1 MGFLICLISGK
12 IYHMALLG
20 FNETKR
26 LFLKYKLSVL
36 RVELFQFEKKA
47 LSFAKKI
54 GFPVVLKIWSS
65 NILHRTDIGGVRV
78 GINNEKDF
86 KKAFFDLQKIKNV
99 EGIMVQKMGYGKQLF
114 LGMKRDEQF
123 GPVIAFGLGG
133 IFVEVLKDV
142 SFRICPISR
151 IEAQKMIREIKGFP
165 ILKGQRGQD
174 SINMETLI
182 DLILKI
188 SKLSLK
194 EKQIKEIDFNPAIAD
209 KKRILLA
216 DFKII
221 I

>member
-1 MGFLICLISGK
+1 
-12 IYHMALLG
+12 MALLG
-20 FNETKR
+20 FSETKK
-26 LFLKYKLSVL
+26 LFLKYKLPVL
-36 RVELFQFEKKA
+36 KAELFQFEKKA
-47 LSFAKKI
+47 LIFAKKI

-65 NILHRTDIGGVRV
+65 NILHRTDIGGVKV
-78 GINNEKDF
+78 GINNKKDF

-99 EGIMVQKMGYGKQLF
+99 EGIIVQKMGDGKELF

-142 SFRICPISR
+142 SFRICPVSR

-174 SINMETLI
+174 SINMEALI

-188 SKLSLK
+188 SNLSLK

>member
-1 MGFLICLISGK
+1 
-12 IYHMALLG
+12 MALLG
-20 FNETKR
+20 FSETKK
-26 LFLKYKLSVL
+26 LFSKYKLPVL
-36 RVELFQFEKKA
+36 RTELFDSEKKA
-47 LSFAKKI
+47 LVFAKKI

-65 NILHRTDIGGVRV
+65 SILHRTDVGGVKI

-86 KKAFFDLQKIKNV
+86 KNGFFELKKIKDV
-99 EGIMVQKMGYGKQLF
+99 EGIIVQKMGYGEQLF

-123 GPVIAFGLGG
+123 GPVITFGLGG

-142 SFRICPISR
+142 SFRVCPVSR

-165 ILKGQRGQD
+165 ILKGLRGQD
-174 SINMETLI
+174 GINIDDLI
-182 DLILKI
+182 DLILKM

-209 KKRILLA
+209 AKKILLA

-221 I
+221 T

>member
-1 MGFLICLISGK
+1 
-12 IYHMALLG
+12 MALLS
-20 FNETKR
+20 FSETKKI
-26 LFLKYKLSVL
+26 FLKYKLPILSA
-36 RVELFQFEKKA
+36 ELFESEKEA
-47 LSFAKKI
+47 LISAKKI

-65 NILHRTDIGGVRV
+65 NILHRTDIGGVKV

-86 KKAFFDLQKIKNV
+86 KQAFFNLQKIKNV
-99 EGIMVQKMGYGKQLF
+99 EGIIVQKMGEGKQLF

-142 SFRICPISR
+142 SFRVCPVSR
-151 IEAQKMIREIKGFP
+151 SEAQKMIKEIKGFP

-174 SINMETLI
+174 GINIEALI
-182 DLILKI
+182 NLILKI
-188 SKLSLK
+188 SKLSL
-194 EKQIKEIDFNPAIAD
+194 EENQIKEIDFNPVIAD
-209 KKRILLA
+209 AKKILLA

>member
-1 MGFLICLISGK
+1 
-12 IYHMALLG
+12 MALLS
-20 FNETKR
+20 FSETKK
-26 LFLKYKLSVL
+26 LFLKYKLPVL
-36 RVELFQFEKKA
+36 RAELFQFEKKA

-114 LGMKRDEQF
+114 LGMKRDAQF

>member
-1 MGFLICLISGK
+1 
-12 IYHMALLG
+12 MALLG
-20 FNETKR
+20 FSETKK
-26 LFLKYKLSVL
+26 LFSKYKLPVL
-36 RVELFQFEKKA
+36 RTELFDSEKKA
-47 LSFAKKI
+47 LVFAKKI

-65 NILHRTDIGGVRV
+65 SILHRTDVGGVKI

-86 KKAFFDLQKIKNV
+86 KNGFFELKKIKDV
-99 EGIMVQKMGYGKQLF
+99 EGIIVQKMGYGEQLF

-123 GPVIAFGLGG
+123 GPVITFGLGG

-142 SFRICPISR
+142 SFRVCPVYR

-165 ILKGQRGQD
+165 ILKGLRGQD
-174 SINMETLI
+174 GINIDDLI
-182 DLILKI
+182 DLILKM

-209 KKRILLA
+209 AKKILLA

-221 I
+221 T

>member
-1 MGFLICLISGK
+1 
-12 IYHMALLG
+12 MALLS
-20 FNETKR
+20 FNETKK
-26 LFLKYKLSVL
+26 LFLKYKLPIL
-36 RVELFQFEKKA
+36 RVELFRFEKKA
-47 LSFAKKI
+47 LSFAKEI

-65 NILHRTDIGGVRV
+65 NILHRTDIGGVKV

-99 EGIMVQKMGYGKQLF
+99 EKIMVQKMGDGKQLF

-142 SFRICPISR
+142 SFRVCPVSR
-151 IEAQKMIREIKGFP
+151 IEAQKMVREIKGFP

-174 SINMETLI
+174 GINMKALI

-194 EKQIKEIDFNPAIAD
+194 EKQIKEIDFNPAMAD

-221 I
+221 V

>member
-1 MGFLICLISGK
+1 
-12 IYHMALLG
+12 MALLS
-20 FNETKR
+20 FSETKK
-26 LFLKYKLSVL
+26 LFLKHKLPVL
-36 RVELFQFEKKA
+36 RAELFQFEKEA

-54 GFPVVLKIWSS
+54 EFPVVLKIWSS
-65 NILHRTDIGGVRV
+65 KILHRTDIGGVRV

-86 KKAFFDLQKIKNV
+86 KKAFSDLQKIKNV
-99 EGIMVQKMGYGKQLF
+99 EGIMVQKMGEGKQLF

-142 SFRICPISR
+142 SFRICPVSR
-151 IEAQKMIREIKGFP
+151 IDAQKMIRE
-165 ILKGQRGQD
+165 LKGQRGQD
-174 SINMETLI
+174 SINMEALI

>member
-1 MGFLICLISGK
+1 MP
-12 IYHMALLG
+12 LLN
-20 FNETKR
+20 FSETKK
-26 LFLKYKLSVL
+26 LFLKYKLPVL
-36 RVELFQFEKKA
+36 RAELFESERKA
-47 LSFAKKI
+47 LAFAKKI

-78 GINNEKDF
+78 GIDNQKNF
-86 KKAFFDLQKIKNV
+86 KKAFFDLQKIKNI
-99 EGIMVQKMGYGKQLF
+99 EGVIVQKMGDGKQLF

-142 SFRICPISR
+142 SFRICPVSK
-151 IEAQKMIREIKGFP
+151 IEAQKMIRDIKGFP
-165 ILKGQRGQD
+165 ILRGQRGQVG
-174 SINMETLI
+174 INIEALI
-182 DLILKI
+182 ILILKI
-188 SKLSLK
+188 SRLSLK

-209 KKRILLA
+209 KKGIFLA